1 MWHVLKLDTHQQ
13 YLVDQNSINTMHA
26 TDTKLVATGG
36 RRKQTVITLAAH
48 EQAKEMASKRGMSM
62 TALIS
67 QLINREY
74 QTFQADQPDKP

>member
-1 MWHVLKLDTHQQ
+1 M
-13 YLVDQNSINTMHA
+13 NA

-36 RRKQTVITLAAH
+36 SRKQTVITLTAH
-48 EQAKEMASKRGMSM
+48 EQAKEMANKKGMSM

-74 QTFQADQPDKP
+74 QTFQNQYPAINP